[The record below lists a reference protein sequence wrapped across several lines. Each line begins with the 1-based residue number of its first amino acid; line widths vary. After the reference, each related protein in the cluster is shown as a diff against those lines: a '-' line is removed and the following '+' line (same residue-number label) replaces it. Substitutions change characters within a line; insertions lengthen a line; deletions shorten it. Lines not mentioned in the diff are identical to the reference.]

1 MLGVKIIMGQ
11 SGEIKVKTVKL
22 KGPTIKDFSYG
33 KSGFSGVKF
42 STTSFNNDVKF
53 SLNHYLILIKG
64 TKILHCI
71 KYQTGR

>member
-22 KGPTIKDFSYG
+22 KGTTIKDFSHG

-42 STTSFNNDVKF
+42 STTSFNNDVKSF
-53 SLNHYLILIKG
+53 LNHYLL
-64 TKILHCI
+64 LNFN
-71 KYQTGR
+71 